1 MEQGAVGPVAD
12 AEWSCKIHSNE
23 GTSHVAREPW
33 RGFHFGADRWVEN
46 IPGFFSARRDGRI
59 HRPSMRFNLLRITSG
74 RWLVRTPRLR
84 PRNATP

>member
-23 GTSHVAREPW
+23 GTSHVAKEPW

-46 IPGFFSARRDGRI
+46 IPGFFFCALGRADISAV
-59 HRPSMRFNLLRITSG
+59 HAF
-74 RWLVRTPRLR
+74 
-84 PRNATP
+84 